1 MHRNTNCMYNF
12 FIRFGKPLLI
22 LTVVVVF
29 IFQGYWLWNTFQSKK
44 KELLDQTKVEMQQI
58 LLNKLMGELAKNPEV
73 KSALGKQDG
82 SIKESYKTNKNAEV
96 IVLESSNLKTPEKI
110 KKFNLPDLKTDSLLY
125 SSIKK
130 SMPVLFRYGDI
141 IVYNKAKKVVS
152 TYPAGQAVYTENTT
166 EDISKLY
173 GKGTFSIHIENLFTT
188 TIYSISWAI
197 LFSVFYMVL
206 FIGTLFII
214 YRNLLL
220 NQKLLRNKEVFTR
233 NMTHE
238 LKIPVSTI
246 LIAAE
251 GLEKYNITNEPEGAK
266 KYVHIIQRAANKLS
280 SLVEAI
286 LQNARADEATGKID
300 LNSVNL
306 LSLLHEVQDNLSVII
321 EDKQAEIRL
330 MNIGEDMSIKG
341 NYEQLKQIFINLYD
355 NSLKYSDKKPVISVL
370 AVKKNNR
377 IIITIQDNGIGIPRK
392 YEKEI
397 FAPYFRIM
405 NNDLHDV
412 KGFGLGLSFVKSSLI
427 KQNGNIR
434 LLHTTTEGTTIE
446 LNIPSYE

>member
-1 MHRNTNCMYNF
+1 MYRNTNFMYNF
-12 FIRFGKPLLI
+12 FIHFGKQLLI

-29 IFQGYWLWNTFQSKK
+29 TFQGYWLWNTFQTKK
-44 KELLDQTKVEMQQI
+44 QELLDQTKVEMQQI
-58 LLNKLMGELAKNPEV
+58 LLNKLMDELAKNPGI

-82 SIKESYKTNKNAEV
+82 SVKESYKTNKNAEV
-96 IVLESSNLKTPEKI
+96 IVLESSNLKNSEQI
-110 KKFNLPDLKTDSLLY
+110 KKFNVPDLKIDSLLY

-141 IVYNKAKKVVS
+141 IVYNKAKQVIS
-152 TYPAGQAVYTENTT
+152 TYPTGQTVYTENTT
-166 EDISKLY
+166 EEVNKLY
-173 GKGTFSIHIENLFTT
+173 GKGTFSIHIKNLFAT

-197 LFSVFYMVL
+197 LFSVFYMIL

-220 NQKLLRNKEVFTR
+220 NQRLLRNKEVFTR

-266 KYVHIIQRAANKLS
+266 KYAHIIQRAANKLS

-306 LSLLHEVQDNLSVII
+306 LSLLHEVQDSLSVIT

-330 MNIGEDMSIKG
+330 MDINENINIKG
-341 NYEQLKQIFINLYD
+341 NYEQLKQIFTNLYD

-397 FAPYFRIM
+397 FEPYFRIM

-412 KGFGLGLSFVKSSLI
+412 KGFGLGLSFVKSSLK

-434 LLHTTTEGTTIE
+434 LLHTTPEGTTIE